1 MRLTFNYLILR
12 GLVLVLVGCAVPY
25 YGAPPAP
32 VYYLVQPAQIYYS
45 AQPPSI
51 SYLPPQA
58 PSADVPRE
66 RHTVAE
72 QKQARANRRH
82 GTGKAEVWINPKPLN
97 GS

>member
-45 AQPPSI
+45 AQPPSV

-72 QKQARANRRH
+72 QSRRAPIAV
-82 GTGKAEVWINPKPLN
+82 TAPAKPRF
-97 GS
+97 GSIPSR